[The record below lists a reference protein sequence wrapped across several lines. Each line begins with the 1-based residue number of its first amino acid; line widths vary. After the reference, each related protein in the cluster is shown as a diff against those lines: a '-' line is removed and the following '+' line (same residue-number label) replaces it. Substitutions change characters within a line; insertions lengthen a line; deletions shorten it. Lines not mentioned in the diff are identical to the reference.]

1 MADPNETRHRPGTP
15 HETYW
20 THEPKRTPWHRRPR
34 FLLLLIA
41 FVLIVLVVSLIAIV
55 SGGDDDTSTP
65 AATRTSDS
73 SPASRIG
80 KDAQSS
86 KRAHP
91 FKGVTLTGS
100 ATELHLTSFKARTI
114 AELFSPVVHV
124 HNDSTRDLEL
134 VIVKVTA
141 LDDGDPI
148 ATANGV
154 ITRIKAGQTITVEP
168 MSSDEWAKRSG
179 LTYDV
184 QLDNE

>member
-1 MADPNETRHRPGTP
+1 MADPNETRHRPGIP

-41 FVLIVLVVSLIAIV
+41 FV

-114 AELFSPVVHV
+114 AELFSPVVRV

-141 LDDGDPI
+141 LDGGDPI

-168 MSSDEWAKRSG
+168 MSSDEWAKRSE